1 MNILMVVPK
10 DDMADELYTLL
21 SEDFNIIRTDN
32 EEEAYGILSD
42 GASKIEAVL
51 QDLGSARE
59 NGFSFIKKVN
69 ADPIFAAVPVIA
81 IKEKTPEE
89 KDMDCFDEGFS
100 DIISPPGI
108 RPHIVKRIMNAV
120 RAKDSLS
127 FSEIEKMLKELPSN
141 IYLKDRDG
149 KYVFATH
156 YWHHLNNASE
166 PGWTI
171 RGKTDLEIRKDK
183 ENARKAMESDKRII
197 ETGEG
202 TGYVIE
208 ENDDGVREFL
218 QLIKRPLFDEEG
230 KVKGIIALINDVT
243 EIELL
248 KIELEERTKTDPLT
262 HLLNKTATQEL
273 ISMMVKNYRGRGRPK
288 RCALMMI
295 DADKFKLVNDLFG
308 HAVGD
313 HVLAMIGHIIRQTFK
328 GMDVAGRIGGDEF
341 MVYLRDIV
349 SAENAG
355 VLANILINSVKE
367 HFYGEEIEGYV
378 SLSIGISLFP
388 DHGKSFEELYL
399 AADRAL
405 YCVKENGR
413 DGYRIYDGSEKEHR
427 SND

>member
-1 MNILMVVPK
+1 MNILLVVPK
-10 DDMADELYTLL
+10 DDMADELISLL

-32 EEEAYGILSD
+32 EEEAFDILSD
-42 GASKIEAVL
+42 GVSKIEAVL
-51 QDLGSARE
+51 QDLPLARN
-59 NGFSFIKKVN
+59 NGFSLIKRVN
-69 ADPIFAAVPVIA
+69 SDPIFAALPVIA
-81 IKEKTPEE
+81 VSETTPEE
-89 KDMDCFDEGFS
+89 RDLDCFDEGFS
-100 DIISPPGI
+100 DIISPPGL
-108 RPHIVKRIMNAV
+108 RRQIVKRIHNAV

-141 IYLKDRDG
+141 IYLKDREG

-197 ETGEG
+197 ETGVG

-218 QLIKRPLFDEEG
+218 QLIKRPLFDEDG
-230 KVKGIIALINDVT
+230 SVKGIIALINDVT

-328 GMDVAGRIGGDEF
+328 GMDVEGRVGGDEF
-341 MVYLRDIV
+341 MVYLRDIG
-349 SAENAG
+349 SAENAEA
-355 VLANILINSVKE
+355 LAGTLINSVKE
-367 HFYGEEIEGYV
+367 HFKGEEIEGYV
-378 SLSIGISLFP
+378 SLSVGISLFP
-388 DHGKSFEELYL
+388 DHGKSFEELYI

-405 YCVKENGR
+405 YTVKKNGR
-413 DGYRIYDGSEKEHR
+413 DGFRIFDGSEKEHKTQ
-427 SND
+427 